1 MPEIW
6 TVGEEFRR
14 RPGSALSG
22 CDDAV
27 YDIAI
32 IVILNVLTFQPKILK
47 FEKKNVYSLAKYYTN
62 NMTWTRPP
70 N

>member
-32 IVILNVLTFQPKILK
+32 IVILNVLNFQPKILK
-47 FEKKNVYSLAKYYTN
+47 FEKKNVYI
-62 NMTWTRPP
+62 
-70 N
+70 